1 MWRTNCRERD
11 ISTQRPC
18 EDSFNSTGK
27 RKMSLAA
34 GGDRLKRR
42 QEEGEFSVTTREK
55 DVTLTCDDK
64 FVIMSLLEFDMTRE
78 VGF

>member
-1 MWRTNCRERD
+1 
-11 ISTQRPC
+11 
-18 EDSFNSTGK
+18 
-27 RKMSLAA
+27 MSLAA